1 MLMLI
6 LNTKVSHTDSIYAQL
21 VLPYELRVN
30 SRLRTALASGEEVA
44 IITQRGTVL
53 RNNDL
58 LGSDDGKV
66 VQIIS
71 AEEPTYRITCN
82 SEYDLLRCAFHL
94 GNRHTVTQVADVF
107 LRIYQDSV
115 LKEMLEGLGATV
127 IEEMAQFEPE
137 SGAYSTGEH
146 HHGAHDHDHEH
157 HHSHGHGPLAPIPK
171 RQKIHR
177 ATNTQSS

>member
-1 MLMLI
+1 MLI

-107 LRIYQDSV
+107 LRIHQDSV

-127 IEEMAQFEPE
+127 IEETAQFEPE

-146 HHGAHDHDHEH
+146 HHGDHDHDH
-157 HHSHGHGPLAPIPK
+157 HHSHSHGPLAPIPK